1 MSRHLPLWMIVA
13 AALALAACS
22 APAATP
28 DRPAP
33 FFFASADQ
41 NAVDRRVGMQQRLNA
56 VAFPIL
62 RSAQRFCGERTRLS
76 HGLSVAKEA
85 PFAAADRWGYDNQA
99 WRRKTARILYTVP
112 GSPAHRAGLRG
123 GDEILSV
130 NGLRTEQKGSKVLF
144 RAMREGGDAP
154 LWLLVRQGQK
164 KRMAKVV
171 PVAIC
176 DTPVVLA
183 GTQEV
188 VSWSTRSKVK
198 VGEGMVRFVHSD
210 TELAL
215 VVAHE
220 LSHVMLHHT
229 GAFFGR
235 GSAKFENDADY
246 LGLYLVARAGY
257 QPGQALA
264 LFPRMAAAFPGM
276 DGAQGYPTI
285 GRRCAALAQIVA
297 EIDKKRTAG
306 LDLVPDEKIWSG
318 RRRGRADLTSREEE
332 FSDRLQ
338 RIRRYVATQPT
349 PEAGPGAGAVQP
361 PQSAGNGFSACR

>member
-1 MSRHLPLWMIVA
+1 MSRQPPIWIILA

-22 APAATP
+22 APVAAP

-41 NAVDRRVGMQQRLNA
+41 NAVSHRLGRQQRLNA

-62 RSAQRFCGERTRLS
+62 RSAQPFCGERTKLS
-76 HGLSVAKEA
+76 HGLSVAQES
-85 PFAAADRWGYDNQA
+85 PFANVNESAYRERA
-99 WRRKTARILYTVP
+99 RRSNRPRLLYTVP

-130 NGLRTEQKGSKVLF
+130 NGVRTERKGSKVLF

-154 LWLLVRQGQK
+154 LWLLVRRGSE
-164 KRMAKVV
+164 KRLAKVV

-198 VGEGMVRFVHSD
+198 VGEGMVRFVRTD

-220 LSHVMLHHT
+220 LSHIILGHA

-235 GSAKFENDADY
+235 GSARYENDADY
-246 LGLYLVARAGY
+246 LGLYLVANAGFD
-257 QPGQALA
+257 PDQALG

-276 DGAQGYPTI
+276 DGMQAYPTI
-285 GRRCAALAQIVA
+285 ARRCAALVQTIE
-297 EIDKKRTAG
+297 EIANKRTAG
-306 LDLVPDEKIWSG
+306 LDLVPDEKIW
-318 RRRGRADLTSREEE
+318 RRRGAVRTRRTSPQEE
-332 FSDRLQ
+332 FADRLQ
-338 RIRRYVATQPT
+338 RIRRYVRTQPGSGT
-349 PEAGPGAGAVQP
+349 EPAQTRQAAKR
-361 PQSAGNGFSACR
+361 GFTACQ